1 MVLLRCGYLM
11 YTFSVKS
18 SSARERGNSK
28 VASKGIDSDDK
39 KKNGCSFSILKC
51 NFAVLLL

>member
-1 MVLLRCGYLM
+1 M

-28 VASKGIDSDDK
+28 VASKGIDSDDN
-39 KKNGCSFSILKC
+39 KKNGFVV
-51 NFAVLLL
+51 FPF